1 MEEHY
6 LGKDSEA
13 YKSRGQRRM
22 QMSPV
27 DMRKSKYGD
36 YK

>member
-1 MEEHY
+1 
-6 LGKDSEA
+6 
-13 YKSRGQRRM
+13 M

-36 YK
+36 YMQGDTLCEKKFNSP